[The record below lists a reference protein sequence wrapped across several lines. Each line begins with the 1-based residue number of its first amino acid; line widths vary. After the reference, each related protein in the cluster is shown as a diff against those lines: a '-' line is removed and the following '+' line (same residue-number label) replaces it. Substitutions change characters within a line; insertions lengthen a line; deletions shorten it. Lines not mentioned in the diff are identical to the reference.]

1 MKKVDANID
10 EMRQFSVFLKH
21 YKQDVQS
28 RRQLITLRLSQL
40 SNSWRDKAYETYKEE
55 FLKEWNRIVKAD
67 DEFLDEKIK
76 EIELKASELE
86 EFLNK
91 FNR

>member
-10 EMRQFSVFLKH
+10 EMRQFSLFLKT
-21 YKQDVQS
+21 YKQDIQS
-28 RRQLITLRLSQL
+28 KRQLITYKLAQL
-40 SNSWRDKAYETYKEE
+40 SNSWRDKAFETYKEE
-55 FLKEWNRIVKAD
+55 FIKEWNRIIKAD
-67 DEFLDEKIK
+67 DEFLDESIK
-76 EIELKASELE
+76 EIELKANELE